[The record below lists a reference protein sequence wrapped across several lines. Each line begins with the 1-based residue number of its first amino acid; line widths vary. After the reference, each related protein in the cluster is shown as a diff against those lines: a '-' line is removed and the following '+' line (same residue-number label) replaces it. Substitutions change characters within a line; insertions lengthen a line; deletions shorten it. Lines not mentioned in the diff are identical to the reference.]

1 MLNKPRTAC
10 FHAQAMSLNSL
21 RCYARKARALKNG
34 PTMMRLKGPAIRLF
48 TSFCLTVK
56 RPRHHAP
63 PPRVEF
69 AHQELSM
76 STPRHPY
83 QDILHRIEKPA
94 RYTGGEFLS
103 VKKDWDAIDVRY
115 ALCFPDVY
123 DIGMSHLGTK
133 ILYKLV
139 NELPWALGERA
150 FSPWF
155 DMEEKLREHKLP
167 LVSLESWHP
176 LSDFDVVGF
185 SLQYEMTYTNVL
197 NMLDLGG
204 VPLRNV
210 DRTESDPFVIA
221 GGPSATH
228 PEPITPFI
236 DAIVV
241 GDGEETLPE
250 MLRVLRSAK
259 AEGWSR
265 KKVLIAWAKLGGVYC
280 PELYTRAVVDDG
292 GFEVITG
299 TTDPEVPARV
309 VRSIIE
315 DIDRYPFP
323 DDAPVAAAEAIF
335 DRMSIEIA
343 RGCTEGCRF
352 CQAGMIYRP
361 VRERSPKA
369 VVDAVLGAIEKAGY
383 DEVSLSCLS
392 TADYSCIS
400 PLIKEISA
408 ELRARNT
415 TLSVASLRAYG
426 LAEELLEEIG
436 SIRATSLTFAPE
448 AGTQR
453 MRDVINKNITEENLH
468 TTAHRVFSR
477 TWQRVKCYFMIGLP
491 TEEDEDVLGIVE
503 TARKMRQI
511 GRLYKRSA
519 EVTVSVSSH
528 VPKPHTPFQWAA
540 MDTPETITYKH
551 DLLYHG
557 CKANRL
563 KLRRH
568 DARISFLECVVGRGD
583 RRVGDAIELA
593 WQRGARF
600 DGWDRH
606 LKYDA
611 WMEAFAELD
620 LKPERYLE
628 RLREDIALPWDHID
642 VGLADGFLKREWKR
656 SQKSRLSPPCGKPKG
671 MQVHHT
677 NVKEAEADERKLICY
692 HCGVACDMKGMR
704 DERLTY
710 LHQLGALKPVPPKVE
725 PAKEDAA
732 AASSA
737 ENSGTSPGD
746 SATSKTPEENG
757 AKNEKSKASAKVRD
771 PSLNSRGKPRKGRK
785 TKKPP
790 RAPYTGP
797 VHRYRLRFSKQGAES
812 LTSHLDLV
820 RSLPRVFR
828 RAGLPLRYSDGFHP
842 KPVLSFAPALPLGT
856 RSLDEVMDIDLMAQL
871 PADDVLA
878 RLQAAQTTGLRFL
891 DAKEVP
897 RSKRK
902 LANELEEA
910 RYRVELRPGPNH
922 PPMRTVPERES
933 ARRAVEAALFA
944 FIDAAEWPGE
954 VIRRK
959 QPREM
964 DIRPD
969 VVHLGMDAEGLVRLS
984 MRLHG
989 GATVRP
995 QEVLNAA
1002 LGGLGWF
1009 IPTESVHVERTNLLL
1024 RAPDLP
1030 AESPAKADDAVTL
1043 VSIPTAATAHAGPVA
1058 G

>member
-1 MLNKPRTAC
+1 MTE
-10 FHAQAMSLNSL
+10 S
-21 RCYARKARALKNG
+21 
-34 PTMMRLKGPAIRLF
+34 
-48 TSFCLTVK
+48 
-56 RPRHHAP
+56 
-63 PPRVEF
+63 
-69 AHQELSM
+69 
-76 STPRHPY
+76 RHPY
-83 QDILHRIEKPA
+83 HDFLHRVEKPA

-103 VKKDWDAIDVRY
+103 VQKDWDTTDVRY

-139 NELPWALGERA
+139 NDLPWALGERA

-155 DMEEKLREHKLP
+155 DLEEKLRELELP
-167 LVSLESWHP
+167 LVSLETWRP
-176 LSDFDVVGF
+176 LSEFDVVGF

-204 VPLRNV
+204 IPLRNA
-210 DRTESDPFVIA
+210 DRTIDDPFVIA

-228 PEPITPFI
+228 PEPITPFV
-236 DAIVV
+236 DALVI
-241 GDGEETLPE
+241 GDGEETLPQ
-250 MLRVLRSAK
+250 MLAVLRQAK
-259 AEGWSR
+259 KEGWSR
-265 KKVLIAWAKLGGVYC
+265 DAVLVAWAKMGGVYC
-280 PELYTRAVVDDG
+280 PELYTRDVVDDG
-292 GFEVITG
+292 GFVVVTG

-309 VRSIIE
+309 KRSIIE

-323 DDAPVAAAEAIF
+323 DDSPVAAAEAIF

-352 CQAGMIYRP
+352 CQAGMVYRP
-361 VRERSPKA
+361 VRERSPKEVVKA
-369 VVDAVLGAIEKAGY
+369 VMGAIEKAGY

-400 PLIKEISA
+400 PLIKEIAA
-408 ELRARNT
+408 ELKKKNT

-426 LAEELLEEIG
+426 LADDLLEEIG

-477 TWQRVKCYFMIGLP
+477 NWQRVKCYFMIGLP
-491 TEEDEDVLGIVE
+491 TEDDDDVHGIIE

-511 GRLYKRSA
+511 GRMYKRSA
-519 EVTVSVSSH
+519 EITVSVSSH

-540 MDTPETITYKH
+540 MDTPEQIEYKH

-568 DARISFLECVVGRGD
+568 GVKISYLEGVIGRGD
-583 RRVGDAIELA
+583 RRLGDAIELA
-593 WQRGARF
+593 WKKGARF

-606 LKYDA
+606 LKFDA
-611 WMEAFAELD
+611 WTEAFAELD
-620 LKPERYLE
+620 IQPDRYLA

-642 VGLADGFLKREWKR
+642 VGLDDGFLLREWKR
-656 SQKSRLSPPCGKPKG
+656 ALKNRLSPPCGKPKNL
-671 MQVHHT
+671 QVHHT
-677 NVKEAEADERKLICY
+677 NVADAVADERKLICY
-692 HCGVACDMKGMR
+692 HCGVACDMTAMR
-704 DERLTY
+704 DERVTFLK
-710 LHQLGALKPVPPKVE
+710 QLGALDRVVKLPETVADDEAAVTV
-725 PAKEDAA
+725 AATGTTDAA
-732 AASSA
+732 ATPATTEATEASQKA
-737 ENSGTSPGD
+737 Q
-746 SATSKTPEENG
+746 ATDTIPAVEVAP
-757 AKNEKSKASAKVRD
+757 AKPPRD
-771 PSLNSRGKPRKGRK
+771 PSLNARGKPRKGKK
-785 TKKPP
+785 TKHPP
-790 RAPYTGP
+790 RAPYMGP

-820 RSLPRVFR
+820 RSLPRIFR

-842 KPVLSFAPALPLGT
+842 KPVVSFAPALPLGT
-856 RSLDEVMDIDLMAQL
+856 RSVDEVMDVDLMAQL
-871 PADDVLA
+871 DAGDVLA
-878 RLQAAQTTGLRFL
+878 RLKEAETTGLRFL
-891 DAKEVP
+891 TAEEVQ
-897 RSKRK
+897 RSKHK
-902 LANELEEA
+902 LVSHLEEA
-910 RYRVELRPGPNH
+910 RYRVELRPGVGH
-922 PPMRTVPERES
+922 PPMSTDDERETARRTVEQ
-933 ARRAVEAALFA
+933 ALYDFIAA
-944 FIDAAEWPGE
+944 DHVPGT
-954 VIRRK
+954 VIRKK

-969 VVHLGMDAEGLVRLS
+969 VVHLGMDADGQVRVA

-995 QEVLNAA
+995 QEVVNAA

-1009 IPTESVHVERTNLLL
+1009 VPTEPVHIERTNLIL
-1024 RAPDLP
+1024 RTPEP
-1030 AESPAKADDAVTL
+1030 AAE
-1043 VSIPTAATAHAGPVA
+1043 AATAVPDKVA
-1058 G
+1058 DKVAEPQAATSVVPNMSPAPQAAAVAAPIG

>member
-1 MLNKPRTAC
+1 MT
-10 FHAQAMSLNSL
+10 
-21 RCYARKARALKNG
+21 
-34 PTMMRLKGPAIRLF
+34 
-48 TSFCLTVK
+48 
-56 RPRHHAP
+56 
-63 PPRVEF
+63 
-69 AHQELSM
+69 
-76 STPRHPY
+76 TPRHPY

-94 RYTGGEFLS
+94 RYTGGEFQS
-103 VKKDWDAIDVRY
+103 VSKDWDSIDVRY

-139 NELPWALGERA
+139 NDLPWALGERA
-150 FSPWF
+150 FSPWI
-155 DMEEKLREHKLP
+155 DMEAKLRELSLP
-167 LVSLESWHP
+167 LVSLETWRP

-210 DRTESDPFVIA
+210 DRGENDPFVIA

-228 PEPITPFI
+228 PEPITPFV
-236 DAIVV
+236 DALVI
-241 GDGEETLPE
+241 GDGEETLPA
-250 MLRVLRSAK
+250 MLRVLRVAK
-259 AEGWSR
+259 REGWAR
-265 KKVLIAWAKLGGVYC
+265 REVLLAWAKLGGIYC
-280 PELYTRAVVDDG
+280 PDLYTRDVVDDG
-292 GFEVITG
+292 GFEVVTG
-299 TTDPEVPARV
+299 TTDAAVPARV
-309 VRSIIE
+309 QRHIIE

-369 VVDAVLGAIEKAGY
+369 VIDAVMGAIDKAGY

-408 ELRARNT
+408 ELRRRNT

-453 MRDVINKNITEENLH
+453 MRDVVNKNISEENLH

-477 TWQRVKCYFMIGLP
+477 NWQRVKCYFMIGLP
-491 TEEDEDVLGIVE
+491 TEEEEDVIGIVE
-503 TARKMRQI
+503 TAKMMRKI
-511 GRLYKRSA
+511 GRQYKRSA

-540 MDTPETITYKH
+540 MDTPDQIAHKH
-551 DLLYHG
+551 DILYHG
-557 CKANRL
+557 CKSNKL

-593 WQRGARF
+593 WKKGARF
-600 DGWDRH
+600 DGWDKH
-606 LKYDA
+606 LRFDA
-611 WMEAFAELD
+611 WIEAFAELE

-628 RLREDIALPWDHID
+628 RLREDVALPWDHID
-642 VGLADGFLKREWKR
+642 VGLADGFLLREWKR
-656 SQKSRLSPPCGKPKG
+656 SLKNRLSPPCGKPKG

-677 NVKEAEADERKLICY
+677 NVAEAAADERKLICY

-704 DERLTY
+704 DERLDFLT
-710 LHQLGALKPVPPKVE
+710 QLGALVRLAPKVDPEDDTADDAELAEAAGVDSDAGADE
-725 PAKEDAA
+725 PNNRYDLTSVEVD
-732 AASSA
+732 SS
-737 ENSGTSPGD
+737 
-746 SATSKTPEENG
+746 TPE
-757 AKNEKSKASAKVRD
+757 RD
-771 PSLNSRGKPRKGRK
+771 PSLNARGKPRKGMTAKRPAR
-785 TKKPP
+785 PP
-790 RAPYTGP
+790 YAGP

-842 KPVLSFAPALPLGT
+842 KPVLCFAPALPLGT
-856 RSLDEVMDIDLMAQL
+856 RSLDEVMDIDLTAEI
-871 PADDVLA
+871 PADEVLA
-878 RLQAAQTTGLRFL
+878 RLQRAQTAGLQFL
-891 DAKEVP
+891 AAEEVV
-897 RSKRK
+897 RSKHK
-902 LANELEEA
+902 LQSELEEA
-910 RYRVELRPGPNH
+910 RYRIEVRPGPNH
-922 PPMRTVPERES
+922 PPMSTSDERET
-933 ARRAVEAALFA
+933 ARRAVEQALFA
-944 FIDAAEWPGE
+944 FISAEEWPGE
-954 VIRRK
+954 VIRK
-959 QPREM
+959 KTPREM
-964 DIRPD
+964 DMRVD
-969 VVHLGMDAEGLVRLS
+969 VAHLGMDAQGLIRLS

-995 QEVLNAA
+995 QEVANAA

-1009 IPTESVHVERTNLLL
+1009 LPVEPVHIERTDLIL
-1024 RAPDLP
+1024 RIPSPEDA
-1030 AESPAKADDAVTL
+1030 AEAGADA
-1043 VSIPTAATAHAGPVA
+1043 AATEPLEAIRPAI
-1058 G
+1058 